1 MREPP
6 LVVSWSS
13 FLARV
18 KLLGSCC
25 TFETRQALVD
35 FVERVFE
42 GLSGRRPVFRAGGSS
57 LLKMTSFATF
67 KVDFLRL
74 GNRADL
80 IRVVRRCRG
89 VKAVGLMRLVSRFH
103 CGFSTN
109 LSGSSFKFQQT

>member
-25 TFETRQALVD
+25 TFETRQAL
-35 FVERVFE
+35 
-42 GLSGRRPVFRAGGSS
+42 
-57 LLKMTSFATF
+57 
-67 KVDFLRL
+67 VDFLRL